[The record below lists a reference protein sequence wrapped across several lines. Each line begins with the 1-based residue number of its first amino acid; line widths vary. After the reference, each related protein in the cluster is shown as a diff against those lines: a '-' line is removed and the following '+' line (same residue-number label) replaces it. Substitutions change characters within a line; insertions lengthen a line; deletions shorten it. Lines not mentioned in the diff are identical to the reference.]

1 MFYISRQ
8 MSVQVSNY
16 ARTRKLSAHA
26 WTAVHTLTHTSIDQ
40 QDYSQRW
47 WQKAV
52 PVNRVNEVFI

>member
-26 WTAVHTLTHTSIDQ
+26 WTAVIS
-40 QDYSQRW
+40 
-47 WQKAV
+47 
-52 PVNRVNEVFI
+52 NRPYKS